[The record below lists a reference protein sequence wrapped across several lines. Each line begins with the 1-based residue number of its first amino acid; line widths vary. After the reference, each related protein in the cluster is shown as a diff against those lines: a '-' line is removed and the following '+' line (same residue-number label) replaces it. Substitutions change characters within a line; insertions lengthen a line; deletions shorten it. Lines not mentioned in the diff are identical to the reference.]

1 VANPEVANPEEIP
14 DNPEE
19 IPEIPDKSED
29 ARAAEE
35 S

>member
-1 VANPEVANPEEIP
+1 VANPEEIP

-19 IPEIPDKSED
+19 IPEIPEIPDKSED